1 MRHSFNVLKNGQ
13 KDTRGERKLKQR
25 LGTNDDQDWD
35 KLSSED
41 FLTDPVLKRRFWVSN
56 FSGFRALSEVDAP
69 PASSGETATL
79 VPHHAGGKCRQ
90 AMPSCVTT
98 ARLRPWA
105 RLRKAETSAVTAIT
119 TEPLVK
125 TFNSIPAARFPGS
138 GKLAARGLGLPGLS
152 TLGI

>member
-69 PASSGETATL
+69 P
-79 VPHHAGGKCRQ
+79 RIF
-90 AMPSCVTT
+90 
-98 ARLRPWA
+98 R
-105 RLRKAETSAVTAIT
+105 
-119 TEPLVK
+119 
-125 TFNSIPAARFPGS
+125 
-138 GKLAARGLGLPGLS
+138 
-152 TLGI
+152 